1 LVGYSATSNLS
12 DFVTATAD
20 GANTKLTIDHDGTGA
35 LNSLVSIVITHT
47 FTADLLGEL
56 ITNGNLVLE

>member
-1 LVGYSATSNLS
+1 LEKWVGDLLVGYSATSNLS

-35 LNSLVSIVITHT
+35 LNSLVTIVMTNT
-47 FTADLLGEL
+47 VFT
-56 ITNGNLVLE
+56 TV